1 MGGTASP
8 GAPATWQGIR
18 DEVLRRI
25 RARDWPPGARIPGE
39 ADLAIEFGCARATV
53 NRALRDL
60 ADQGLIERRRK
71 AGTRVSLHP
80 VRKATLDIPVI
91 RKEIEARGAR
101 YDFSLI
107 LREEAE
113 PPARIRGRLHGAP
126 GGACLHV
133 TGLHLADGQPH
144 AFEDRWIDIAAIPAA
159 RDADFSRCSPN
170 EWLVQTIPFEG
181 GDISFA
187 AAPADA
193 AMAQA
198 LECAEG
204 DALFVT
210 ERRTWRDGRG
220 LTTVRLTFA
229 PGYRLHTGL

>member
-1 MGGTASP
+1 MRAGLQIS
-8 GAPATWQGIR
+8 WQGIR

-25 RARDWPPGARIPGE
+25 RTREWPPGARIPGE
-39 ADLAIEFGCARATV
+39 ADLAVEFGCARATV
-53 NRALRDL
+53 NRALREV
-60 ADQGLIERRRK
+60 ADSGLVERRRK

-101 YDFSLI
+101 HDFSLI

-113 PPARIRGRLHGAP
+113 PPARIRGRLLGTP
-126 GGACLHV
+126 GRACLHV
-133 TGLHLADGQPH
+133 TGLHLADGHPH

-159 RDADFSRCSPN
+159 RDADFTRCSPN
-170 EWLVQTIPFEG
+170 EWLVQNIPFEG

-187 AAPADA
+187 ATRADA
-193 AMAQA
+193 AMAQV

-210 ERRTWRDGRG
+210 ERSTWRNDRG
-220 LTTVRLTFA
+220 LTTVRLSFA
-229 PGYRLHTGL
+229 PGYRVHAGL